1 MTDLEII
8 PLEQRHLNSAAR
20 LVTRRYRELTVKVP
34 WLPDRYADATVV
46 SELLSDI
53 IQSGHG
59 AAAIVGGE
67 FTGFLAGWCLPS
79 ILGRPGAFSPEWANA
94 VAGSTDGRR
103 VIDTLYTYLAPR
115 WRAQGCDSHW
125 VSLLADDTFGLECWN
140 WLGFGMVAVDGLRS
154 VEAVHSSGT
163 AGDVRLAV
171 PEDLEAVLHLDGSL
185 FRHISG
191 PPIYLHDDAWQTP
204 EDCRAWLSDENT
216 SVWIAEEGQRAIA
229 YLTIGPAT
237 EDACT
242 IIRDKGTASILAA
255 YTDED
260 QRGDGI
266 ATALLQRALEWAQA
280 RGYVRCA
287 VDFEPMNP
295 WARRFWM
302 RYFEPVAYTVVRHVE
317 ALEGERR
324 GDRSPA

>member
-8 PLEQRHLNSAAR
+8 PLEPSHLESAAR
-20 LVTRRYRELTVKVP
+20 MVTRKYREQTLKVP
-34 WLPDRYADATVV
+34 CLPDRYADEAVV
-46 SELLSDI
+46 WGLLNDI
-53 IQSGHG
+53 IHSGHG
-59 AAAIVGGE
+59 AAAILDGKIA
-67 FTGFLAGWCLPS
+67 GFLAAWCLPS

-94 VAGSTDGRR
+94 ISGSTDGRR
-103 VIDTLYTYLAPR
+103 VIDTLYAFLAPH

-154 VEAVHSSGT
+154 VEPLHTSAT
-163 AGDVRLAV
+163 AGGVRLAG
-171 PEDLEAVLHLDGSL
+171 PEDLEAVLQLDQSL
-185 FRHISG
+185 FQHISG
-191 PPIYLHDDAWQTP
+191 PPIYLHDDTWQTP
-204 EDCRAWLSDENT
+204 EDYRAWLADEDA
-216 SVWIAEEGQRAIA
+216 SVWIAEQDQKATAFI
-229 YLTIGPAT
+229 TIGPAA
-237 EDACT
+237 EDTCT

-255 YTDED
+255 YTEKDR
-260 QRGDGI
+260 RGEGL
-266 ATALLQRALEWAQA
+266 ATALLQRSLEWARA

-302 RYFEPVAYTVVRHVE
+302 RYFEPVAYTVVRHVK
-317 ALEGERR
+317 ALEGEGL